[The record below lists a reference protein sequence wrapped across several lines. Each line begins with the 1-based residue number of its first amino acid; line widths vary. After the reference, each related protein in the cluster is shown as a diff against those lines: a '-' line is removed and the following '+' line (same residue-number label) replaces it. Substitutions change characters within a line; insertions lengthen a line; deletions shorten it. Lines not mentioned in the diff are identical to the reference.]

1 LRDTRIINRP
11 VHIEGRRVWVNPGLA
26 PGFIAGRAHVTLH
39 AYNVRPRVFGGT
51 GGVEGAVTV
60 RRDELRNKGDIRRV
74 APVTIQR
81 TTTAIAPTTNV
92 PPPKPLN
99 KGEHGVLGS
108 HPPRAAQGTVT
119 PQPQPQVQPQTEPK
133 PGAAGPPPKGPATIQ
148 QHNAPA
154 PTVTPTTPSA
164 PPKEQP
170 PERREERRVVPP
182 GGGAQPE
189 PNVVHPVTPAPP
201 PPKQPTP
208 SEHTLPPAAHAP
220 PPPQVHAPPPPHAPP
235 PAAVH
240 TPPPPKGPPPKK
252 PPDNKPEPLK

>member
-1 LRDTRIINRP
+1 MS
-11 VHIEGRRVWVNPGLA
+11 VNPGLA
-26 PGFIAGRAHVTLH
+26 PGFIAGRAQVTLH

-51 GGVEGAVTV
+51 AGVQGAVTV
-60 RRDELRNKGDIRRV
+60 RRDELQNKGDIRRV

-92 PPPKPLN
+92 PPPKPLS

-119 PQPQPQVQPQTEPK
+119 PQPQPEVQPQTPPK

-170 PERREERRVVPP
+170 PERHEERRVVPP
-182 GGGAQPE
+182 GGGE
-189 PNVVHPVTPAPP
+189 PKPKVVHPVTPAPP

-208 SEHTLPPAAHAP
+208 PEHTPPPAAHAPPPPVHAPPPPLHAP

-240 TPPPPKGPPPKK
+240 SRRQRGRRRRAVRQQPEPPK
-252 PPDNKPEPLK
+252 